1 MTNTDECLGGFKSRS
16 TCLVKTACDKTQKDE
31 YMKEPINFYERLHN
45 MPLEVNGWDYVIRR
59 PSSLSAEG
67 YMSRLWIFPDEK
79 KPGHDN
85 LMVIYI
91 DIDWE
96 DSSCISSV
104 VKRGAGTSGQLTHA
118 RVQITRKDILTPH
131 DFVMTFLYNLVSEI
145 QQAGLHLCK

>member
-31 YMKEPINFYERLHN
+31 YMKEPINFYERLHM
-45 MPLEVNGWDYVIRR
+45 MPFEVEGYHYVINQ
-59 PSSLSAEG
+59 PSTKLSKG
-67 YMSRLWIFPDEK
+67 RLWLFPNEH
-79 KPGHDN
+79 KPGHAN

>member
-1 MTNTDECLGGFKSRS
+1 
-16 TCLVKTACDKTQKDE
+16 
-31 YMKEPINFYERLHN
+31 MKEPINFYERLHN
-45 MPLEVNGWDYVIRR
+45 MPLEVNGYHYVIKKPTI
-59 PSSLSAEG
+59 PSSED
-67 YMSRLWIFPDEK
+67 YMRRLWIFPDEK
-79 KPGHDN
+79 KLSHAN

-91 DIDWE
+91 DIDWK

-131 DFVMTFLYNLVSEI
+131 DFVMTFLYQLVSEI